1 MKKIFLIGWKD
12 LRLAFRDRAALILML
27 AAPFVL
33 TLGLGF
39 VTGSFSPS
47 NTGLSQIPVT
57 IVNLDQAEL
66 GDTLAAVFSSEEL
79 ADLVA
84 AIEMD
89 DPAAARKGVDDD
101 QSTAAVI
108 IPAGFSQSIIPAPGS
123 SLNDLAVGEV
133 RQIEVYANPTRP
145 VSAGV
150 VQTIVET
157 FLNHVEIGRVSGQV
171 IVTQMVTTGLI
182 GQDRAESAGREIGMR
197 QAEAADAE
205 STIRLKKTQAGE
217 APVSFNPLAFM
228 APGMALMFLMF
239 TVTNGGRS
247 LLAERSQ
254 GTLPRLLV
262 SPTRSSEVMAGK
274 VVGIFL
280 TGLAQLGILIGGSTL
295 LFGLEWGDALGVLV
309 LVAAAVFGATGWG
322 LLLTAL
328 SRTPGQVSSIGSAL
342 MLIFGILGGSF
353 INLAAMPP
361 AIQLLSKITP
371 NAWGLMG
378 FTTLGLGGSL
388 ADLGEPVMALVIMGA
403 VLFGA
408 AVVLFN
414 RQGTLSK

>member
-1 MKKIFLIGWKD
+1 
-12 LRLAFRDRAALILML
+12 
-27 AAPFVL
+27 
-33 TLGLGF
+33 
-39 VTGSFSPS
+39 
-47 NTGLSQIPVT
+47 
-57 IVNLDQAEL
+57 
-66 GDTLAAVFSSEEL
+66 
-79 ADLVA
+79 
-84 AIEMD
+84 
-89 DPAAARKGVDDD
+89 
-101 QSTAAVI
+101 
-108 IPAGFSQSIIPAPGS
+108 
-123 SLNDLAVGEV
+123 
-133 RQIEVYANPTRP
+133 
-145 VSAGV
+145 
-150 VQTIVET
+150 
-157 FLNHVEIGRVSGQV
+157 
-171 IVTQMVTTGLI
+171 
-182 GQDRAESAGREIGMR
+182 
-197 QAEAADAE
+197 
-205 STIRLKKTQAGE
+205 
-217 APVSFNPLAFM
+217 
-228 APGMALMFLMF
+228 MALMFLMF